1 MAYSGKYIVKHKS
14 KYQGDSNN
22 VVYRSLWERNAFKWC
37 DDNPSIQHWSSEE
50 IVIPYK
56 YDIDKRVHRYFMDL
70 KIKYK
75 NGKTFLIEIK
85 PDKQT
90 RPPKRPDKSKRYIG
104 EALTFVKN
112 QNKWKAA
119 DNYAKDRGWHFQ
131 VWTEKELEKLGIIPK
146 PIKPLKPLKPYR
158 RKIKKVI

>member
-1 MAYSGKYIVKHKS
+1 MCIR
-14 KYQGDSNN
+14 D
-22 VVYRSLWERNAFKWC
+22 R
-37 DDNPSIQHWSSEE
+37 
-50 IVIPYK
+50 
-56 YDIDKRVHRYFMDL
+56 
-70 KIKYK
+70 
-75 NGKTFLIEIK
+75 
-85 PDKQT
+85 T

-112 QNKWKAA
+112 QNKWEAA

>member
-75 NGKTFLIEIK
+75 NGKTFLIEMS
-85 PDKQT
+85 DF
-90 RPPKRPDKSKRYIG
+90 R
-104 EALTFVKN
+104 
-112 QNKWKAA
+112 
-119 DNYAKDRGWHFQ
+119 
-131 VWTEKELEKLGIIPK
+131 
-146 PIKPLKPLKPYR
+146 
-158 RKIKKVI
+158 VIC

>member
-75 NGKTFLIEIK
+75 NGKTFLIEII
-85 PDKQT
+85 Q
-90 RPPKRPDKSKRYIG
+90 
-104 EALTFVKN
+104 
-112 QNKWKAA
+112 
-119 DNYAKDRGWHFQ
+119 
-131 VWTEKELEKLGIIPK
+131 KL
-146 PIKPLKPLKPYR
+146 LHTM
-158 RKIKKVI
+158 IKKLKMLYMIHPF